1 MNKEEESSTIVF
13 YGKGDPVKITDDK
26 DIPTAQ
32 KRAERNSLLAQSDS
46 MMVSDRG
53 LTSAKKA
60 EWVAYR
66 KALRDMDFSD
76 LENLTWPTKPE

>member
-1 MNKEEESSTIVF
+1 MGNFSIQTGNGDVLVYTDETKHKEMR
-13 YGKGDPVKITDDK
+13 
-26 DIPTAQ
+26 Q
-32 KRAERNSLLAQSDS
+32 RAKRNSLLAQSDS

-53 LTSAKKA
+53 LTDAKKA

-76 LENLTWPTKPE
+76 LDNLNWPTKPE

>member
-1 MNKEEESSTIVF
+1 MATFRIRTGN
-13 YGKGDPVKITDDK
+13 GDEVVYTDK
-26 DIPTAQ
+26 SLHKQ
-32 KRAERNSLLAQSDS
+32 MKQRSKRNSLLAESDS

-53 LTSAKKA
+53 LNDAKKA

-76 LENLTWPTKPE
+76 PDNLKWPTKPE

>member
-1 MNKEEESSTIVF
+1 MTNKITLRVNN
-13 YGKGDPVKITDDK
+13 GDPVTFAPDDDSKIPH
-26 DIPTAQ
+26 I
-32 KRAERNSLLAQSDS
+32 RAERNSLLAKSDS

-53 LTSAKKA
+53 LTDAKKA

-76 LENLTWPTKPE
+76 PDNITWPTKPE

>member
-76 LENLTWPTKPE
+76 LDNLTWPTKPE

>member
-1 MNKEEESSTIVF
+1 MATFTIKTGNGDTVVYTDETKFKEMQQRSI
-13 YGKGDPVKITDDK
+13 
-26 DIPTAQ
+26 
-32 KRAERNSLLAQSDS
+32 RNSLLADSDS

-53 LTSAKKA
+53 LTDAKKA

-76 LENLTWPTKPE
+76 LENLTWPTKPS